1 MVVNELRGEK
11 IDIVPFT
18 DGVQDFVM
26 RALSPA
32 KVKEVRLDEDT
43 GTAEVIVPDY
53 QLSLAIGKE
62 GQNARLA
69 ARLTGWRVDIKSETQ
84 LAEEEAGYDGEEW
97 AEGEWVTDPSSGEMV
112 WKPAEGGP
120 AVTAEEWSH
129 GDTTAE
135 GAMVDSSGDRVPEVG
150 EDGTV
155 LAGPDADP
163 EARPDNEVAPP
174 IGSTLPV
181 DDGAAAL
188 AGDQLGEA
196 ALPDD
201 EVEDL
206 EAGMVATTT
215 EASDIADAIEL
226 EGAPMAAEEAA
237 VLGGGVEPVA
247 VTDEAAEEDLDLLGV
262 TDDERAFDALVT
274 DEPVLATDDPEQALA
289 EGGDTPTLEGPDPV
303 DGASG

>member
-1 MVVNELRGEK
+1 M
-11 IDIVPFT
+11 
-18 DGVQDFVM
+18 
-26 RALSPA
+26 
-32 KVKEVRLDEDT
+32 KEVRIDEAT

-84 LAEEEAGYDGEEW
+84 LAEEEAYANQDW
-97 AEGEWVTDPSSGEMV
+97 AEGEWIENEAGEMV

-129 GDTTAE
+129 GDTTTE
-135 GAMVDSSGDRVPEVG
+135 GVEVDRGGD
-150 EDGTV
+150 
-155 LAGPDADP
+155 PD
-163 EARPDNEVAPP
+163 ARPDNEIAPDV
-174 IGSTLPV
+174 SATLPV
-181 DDGAAAL
+181 DDDAPAL

-206 EAGMVATTT
+206 EAGIVASTT
-215 EASDIADAIEL
+215 EASDIADPLEL

-237 VLGGGVEPVA
+237 VFEGAAEPVA
-247 VTDEAAEEDLDLLGV
+247 VSDEAFEEDLDLLGV
-262 TDDERAFDALVT
+262 PDDERAFDALAT
-274 DEPVLATDDPEQALA
+274 DQPVLATDDPEQALA
-289 EGGDTPTLEGPDPV
+289 EGGDTPTLEGPDPL